1 MHSSLKKL
9 RDELDALSNA
19 VNAAIPDG
27 EKTLFLEK
35 WDRLSSII
43 PRRFS

>member
-35 WDRLSSII
+35 MG
-43 PRRFS
+43 